1 MTVLRPEVITEIE
14 RIEKALVVAGIPSFR
29 NQKTIAH
36 VVKVIGQGL
45 AHYFPHERTVLIVSD
60 GGSEEDTRETALS
73 TPVPPSVAKIV
84 TPYLGLPG
92 KGSAFHTIF
101 EAADRLKAKVV
112 LVFDAD
118 LQSITPEWVWKL
130 AQPIYHHPYGF
141 VTPYYLR
148 YKYDGTITNN
158 ITFPLTTALYGL
170 KIRQPIGGDFAL
182 SGALAKIYS
191 HQDVYNTDIA
201 RFGIDIWMTTLA
213 VVEGFRVAQASLGV
227 KLHDPKDPA
236 SDLVPMLHQ
245 VTGTLF
251 ELMLPYEASWKAT
264 KGSKPADLFG
274 SADILSEI
282 EGFEIDEKTYIEK
295 AKDLFYEE
303 QKVLKNV
310 LSPPVYFRLKK
321 VIDQDLPDFHLPI
334 DLWAYLLYELA
345 TAYHFS
351 YYSKKEILNAL
362 TPLYFARIASGVK
375 ELKYL
380 NTSLA
385 EALIQGYATVFEQL
399 KAHLVQA
406 WEKAKGKEHKKN
418 NLSG

>member
-141 VTPYYLR
+141 VAPYYLR

-158 ITFPLTTALYGL
+158 IAFPLTTALFGL

-213 VVEGFRVAQASLGV
+213 IVEGFRVAQASLGV

-251 ELMLPYEASWKAT
+251 ELMLPYEASWKAI

-345 TAYHFS
+345 AAYHFS
-351 YYSKKEILNAL
+351 CYSKKEILNAL
-362 TPLYFARIASGVK
+362 TPLYFARVVSGVK

-385 EALIQGYATVFEQL
+385 EALIQGYATVFERL

-406 WEKAKGKEHKKN
+406 WEKTKGNGLKEN
-418 NLSG
+418 NPSG